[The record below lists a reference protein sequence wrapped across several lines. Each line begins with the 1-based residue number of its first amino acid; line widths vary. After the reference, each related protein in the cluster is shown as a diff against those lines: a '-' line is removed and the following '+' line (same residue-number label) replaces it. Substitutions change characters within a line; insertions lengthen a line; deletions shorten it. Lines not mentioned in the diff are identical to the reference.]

1 MEKTQAIQNFLK
13 SVTDASHRVI
23 DYIED
28 GQHYVGNGIV
38 ISAISDKENT
48 SNEQS
53 SGVATKMVKS
63 CMTSTNQRY
72 TVDVNRVLKAT
83 QYLKTVGNSDLGIDL
98 DLTLD
103 GMKLT
108 NAVNDSVTSDGWSSL
123 PELDRLT
130 TTVSS
135 KILIAVM
142 TYEKRLGSKKV
153 AIRLADNPKIVV
165 IDGKATTIIAS
176 MIKR

>member
-1 MEKTQAIQNFLK
+1 MEKTQAIEKLLND
-13 SVTDASHRVI
+13 VTDASHRVI

-28 GQHYVGNGIV
+28 GQHYVGNGLL
-38 ISAISDKENT
+38 ISSISDKEST
-48 SNEQS
+48 SKDQA
-53 SGVATKMVKS
+53 SGVATKMVNS

-72 TVDVNRVLKAT
+72 TVDTNRVLKAT
-83 QYLKTVGNSDLGIDL
+83 QYLKTVGNSDLGTDL

-108 NAVNDSVTSDGWSSL
+108 NAVNDSVVSDGWSNL

-130 TTVSS
+130 ATVNS
-135 KILIAVM
+135 KLLIAVM

-153 AIRLADNPKIVV
+153 AIRLADNPNTVV
-165 IDGKATTIIAS
+165 VDGKATTVIAG
-176 MIKR
+176 MIKY

>member
-1 MEKTQAIQNFLK
+1 MEKTQAIEKFLND
-13 SVTDASHRVI
+13 VTDASHRVI

-28 GQHYVGNGIV
+28 GQHYAGNGLV
-38 ISAISDKENT
+38 ISSISDNEST
-48 SNEQS
+48 SKDQA
-53 SGVATKMVKS
+53 SGVATKMVNS

-72 TVDVNRVLKAT
+72 TVDTNRVLKAT
-83 QYLKTVGNSDLGIDL
+83 QYLKTVGNLDLGIDL

-108 NAVNDSVTSDGWSSL
+108 NAVNDSVVSDGWSSL

-130 TTVSS
+130 ATLSS
-135 KILIAVM
+135 KLIIAVM

-153 AIRLADNPKIVV
+153 AIRLADNPNTVV
-165 IDGKATTIIAS
+165 VDGKATTIIAS
-176 MIKR
+176 MIKY